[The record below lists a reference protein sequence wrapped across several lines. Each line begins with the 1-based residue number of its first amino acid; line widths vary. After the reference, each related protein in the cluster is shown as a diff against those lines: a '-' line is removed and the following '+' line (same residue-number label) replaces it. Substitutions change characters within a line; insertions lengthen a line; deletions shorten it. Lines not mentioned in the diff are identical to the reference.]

1 MKKMRLIVRIAT
13 LALIVL
19 TVVAIVL
26 LIVNARNAAETTYEI
41 ISFCMALTAVSI
53 AIFSQVDAYREQK
66 RFEKINKELLE
77 LMGESDEQNS
87 SENSI
92 KKKLN
97 AILEINKKILQ
108 KLDEKP

>member
-1 MKKMRLIVRIAT
+1 MKKLRLIIRIAT
-13 LALIVL
+13 IALVAL
-19 TVVAIVL
+19 TLTSI
-26 LIVNARNAAETTYEI
+26 LILIINKKDPLETTYEI

-77 LMGESDEQNS
+77 LLGESDAQNS

-97 AILEINKKILQ
+97 TILEVDKEILN
-108 KLDEKP
+108 KLDKK